1 MLECFHVCVQCL
13 AAGSSIMNREVES
26 ASMRPLA
33 KTLTRHLDSLR
44 SLLREQC
51 FRNQNKFTDKVTL
64 CMCYCHTSVI
74 RVVQSPN
81 VFKLSIGFV
90 NNQSPSI
97 HRYSGMNVIVEAE
110 D

>member
-1 MLECFHVCVQCL
+1 
-13 AAGSSIMNREVES
+13 MNREVES

-51 FRNQNKFTDKVTL
+51 FRNQNKFTDKV
-64 CMCYCHTSVI
+64 SV
-74 RVVQSPN
+74 SLYAHSN
-81 VFKLSIGFV
+81 ELG
-90 NNQSPSI
+90 
-97 HRYSGMNVIVEAE
+97 